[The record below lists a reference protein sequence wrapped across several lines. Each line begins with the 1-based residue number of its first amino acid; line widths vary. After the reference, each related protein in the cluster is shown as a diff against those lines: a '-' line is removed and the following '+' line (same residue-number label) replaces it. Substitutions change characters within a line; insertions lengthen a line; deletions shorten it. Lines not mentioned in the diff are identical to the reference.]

1 MRIAH
6 DCRRAMIAMCILH
19 AGAAC
24 WADSPY
30 RSPLD
35 VAFSPDGRTLAVTD
49 HTAGRVALIDVAD
62 ANVRREIVLNGR
74 PAGVVWL
81 PDGSRLFVAECG
93 AGVVA
98 EIEPSAGRVVRR
110 LDAGAWPM
118 GLAIAP
124 RRNLLIAADF
134 ATDSVALVDLASGA
148 SKSAVSASRQPFS
161 VAVTPDESLAV
172 VSNLIP
178 NGPAT
183 DPEQSAAITLIDL
196 ERHVP
201 VANVRLP
208 AGSSGLRE
216 IAIDPEGKRA
226 YVVHTVGRT
235 NLPTTQIER
244 GWVNT
249 NALSVIDLKTPRRV
263 ATVLLDFLLEG
274 AADPWGIA
282 IAPDGSRLWVT
293 IAGTHQ
299 LATIDLTGL
308 SALLARPQERLED
321 DLAALSR
328 AGVIRRTPLP
338 GKGPRGLAVSPDGK
352 TLAAAMYFSG
362 QIVLLDTQ
370 TATPRA
376 VVTLDDQLEPDAI
389 RRGERIFHDA
399 TYCKQ
404 TWLSCAT
411 CHPDTRADGMNW
423 DLLNDGLGNPKN
435 VRSLV
440 WSHKTPPMMSRD
452 VRGTMEIA
460 SAAGFRHIAFQQIRA
475 SDLEDVRAYLRS
487 LKPAESPHAHSDGPG
502 AARIERGRE
511 VFHRESTGCARCHP
525 PPLYTDLKQYDV
537 GTRGQ
542 LDRTGTFD
550 TPTLIEI
557 WRTAPYLHD
566 GSAATLRE
574 MLIDRNKDDQHGV
587 TLQLTEREIE
597 DLLAYLLSL

>member
-1 MRIAH
+1 MRGSYGRGCSIF
-6 DCRRAMIAMCILH
+6 MVCILC
-19 AGAAC
+19 GGGIV
-24 WADSPY
+24 WADQPY
-30 RSPLD
+30 RSPYD

-62 ANVRREIVLNGR
+62 ANVRREIALNGR
-74 PAGVVWL
+74 PSGLVWL
-81 PDGSRLFVAECG
+81 PNGSRLFVAECG
-93 AGVVA
+93 AGTVA
-98 EIEPSAGRVVRR
+98 EIEPPAGRVVRR
-110 LDAGAWPM
+110 RTAGAWPVT
-118 GLAIAP
+118 LSIAP
-124 RRNLLIAADF
+124 RRNLLIATDF
-134 ATDSVALVDLASGA
+134 AMDSVVLVDLGPDASQ
-148 SKSAVSASRQPFS
+148 STVSPSRQPFS

-178 NGPAT
+178 DGRAT

-196 ERHVP
+196 ERREP

-216 IAIDPEGKRA
+216 VAVDPEGTRA

-249 NALSVIDLKTPRRV
+249 NALSIIDLKTRRRI

-299 LATIDLTGL
+299 LATIDLAGL
-308 SALLARPQERLED
+308 SALLARPHNALESD
-321 DLAALSR
+321 IAALSR
-328 AGVIRRTPLP
+328 AGVIRRTRLS

-352 TLAAAMYFSG
+352 TLAVAMYFSG
-362 QIVLLDTQ
+362 QVVLLDAEAVAQ
-370 TATPRA
+370 NA
-376 VVTLDDQLEPDAI
+376 VVTLDNQPEPDAI
-389 RRGERIFHDA
+389 RRGERVFHDA
-399 TYCKQ
+399 TYCMQ

-435 VRSLV
+435 TRSLV
-440 WSHKTPPMMSRD
+440 WSHKTPPVMSRG

-460 SAAGFRHIAFQQIRA
+460 SAAGFRHIAFQQIPT
-475 SDLEDVRAYLRS
+475 SGLEDVRAYLRS
-487 LKPAESPHAHSDGPG
+487 LKPVESPYAYSDGPG

-511 VFHRESTGCARCHP
+511 VFHREFTGCARCHP

-550 TPTLIEI
+550 TPTLVEI

-574 MLIDRNKDDQHGV
+574 MLIDRNKDDHHGV
-587 TLQLTEREIE
+587 TSQLTEREIE